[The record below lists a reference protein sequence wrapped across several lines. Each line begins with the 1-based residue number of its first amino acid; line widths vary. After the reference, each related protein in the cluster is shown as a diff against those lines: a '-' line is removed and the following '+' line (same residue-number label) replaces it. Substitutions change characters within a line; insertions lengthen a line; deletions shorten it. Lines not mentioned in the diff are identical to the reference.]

1 MSNRYVDFALAANV
15 SKRLKKHLAQPTNEK
30 EQRRKNRVEDI
41 TEVPRKIWGN
51 EAHRRKVRQAQ
62 DAMNYRNEAD
72 RLLSQY
78 HANRI
83 PANRTRLYEARYNM
97 LRNKYRQA
105 VPPPMVHEGGVY
117 HHV

>member
-1 MSNRYVDFALAANV
+1 MSNRYIDLALAANV
-15 SKRLKKHLAQPTNEK
+15 NKHLKKHLAQPTSEK

-41 TEVPRKIWGN
+41 TEVPRRIWGN
-51 EAHRRKVRQAQ
+51 EAHRRKVRQVQ

-72 RLLSQY
+72 RLLSLY

-83 PANRTRLYEARYNM
+83 PANRMHLYGARYSM
-97 LRNKYRQA
+97 LRNKYRQS